1 MANDFDFSD
10 ARDIQLHSRHRLVPA
25 VLPRRGRRAMTLNR
39 WLAPLDI
46 ALGLGSPVDEVLDA
60 LASLQLTESRAH
72 SKIEGVRVYSP
83 AAVALVE
90 QRIRSR
96 ARAA

>member
-1 MANDFDFSD
+1 VID
-10 ARDIQLHSRHRLVPA
+10 
-25 VLPRRGRRAMTLNR
+25 R
-39 WLAPLDI
+39 WLAPIDI

-60 LASLQLTESRAH
+60 IAALSLTESRAH
-72 SKIEGVRVYSP
+72 SKLESVRVYSP

-90 QRIRSR
+90 QRIRSK